1 VLCVK
6 LLSCRLNRLNCWKLV
21 FIIIPIYKKHII
33 TNPAEETHLKGDCAL
48 GQRLSDK
55 LAYMNT
61 VDILFRNGDAW
72 RLDTR

>member
-1 VLCVK
+1 M
-6 LLSCRLNRLNCWKLV
+6 
-21 FIIIPIYKKHII
+21 PISKKHII
-33 TNPAEETHLKGDCAL
+33 TNPAEETNIKGDCAL